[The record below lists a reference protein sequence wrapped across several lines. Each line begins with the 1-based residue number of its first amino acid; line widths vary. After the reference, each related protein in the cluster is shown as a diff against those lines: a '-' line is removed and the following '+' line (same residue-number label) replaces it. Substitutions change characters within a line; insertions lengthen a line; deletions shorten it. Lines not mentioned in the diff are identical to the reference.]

1 MQDYERLRD
10 AAIGK
15 GRIAGAV
22 ALTVDRECVTY
33 ESAAG
38 SRTLGGAAAMTP
50 DTVFWIASMTKAIA
64 SVAALQ
70 LVEQG
75 KLALDAPL
83 GGLLPDL
90 EGLEVFDKPG
100 ADGVWTTRPAKRAP
114 TLRELLTHTSGFTYG
129 FIDPRL
135 PAWQQATGTP
145 DAMSGS
151 RAGHRQPLLFD
162 PGEGW
167 GYGIGIDWAG
177 LAIEAASGQRLN
189 AYLREHIFEPLG
201 MADTGFRLTAGQRG
215 RAAGMHA
222 RTPKGGLAPMEFAM
236 PADPEVLSGGGG
248 LYSTAGDY
256 GRFVRMLLNGGT
268 LEGATLLASE
278 TFAELA
284 RVQTGA
290 RRAGTWTSAAP
301 HLSNDVDLFPGM
313 ATGWGLATMITPD
326 RGPNGRSPGS
336 LAWAG
341 LANTYY
347 WADPAAGKG
356 GLILTQLLPFADPV
370 ALDLLGALE
379 RGAYAS

>member
-1 MQDYERLRD
+1 
-10 AAIGK
+10 
-15 GRIAGAV
+15 
-22 ALTVDRECVTY
+22 
-33 ESAAG
+33 
-38 SRTLGGAAAMTP
+38 
-50 DTVFWIASMTKAIA
+50 
-64 SVAALQ
+64 
-70 LVEQG
+70 
-75 KLALDAPL
+75 
-83 GGLLPDL
+83 
-90 EGLEVFDKPG
+90 
-100 ADGVWTTRPAKRAP
+100 
-114 TLRELLTHTSGFTYG
+114 
-129 FIDPRL
+129 
-135 PAWQQATGTP
+135 
-145 DAMSGS
+145 
-151 RAGHRQPLLFD
+151 
-162 PGEGW
+162 
-167 GYGIGIDWAG
+167 
-177 LAIEAASGQRLN
+177 
-189 AYLREHIFEPLG
+189 
-201 MADTGFRLTAGQRG
+201 
-215 RAAGMHA
+215 
-222 RTPKGGLAPMEFAM
+222 
-236 PADPEVLSGGGG
+236 
-248 LYSTAGDY
+248 
-256 GRFVRMLLNGGT
+256 MLLNGGT